1 MCFSFFFL
9 FLGDEDSDDDDKDE
23 TKTEPKTETE
33 TETQKEKEK
42 EKIGNESQKVS
53 NAVKAIENIKKS
65 KSKEK
70 GTRKEREK
78 EKISQK
84 EEIIDREESKDNY
97 SQKSG
102 KSQKTLTSDKSEKLK
117 ISKSRTVT
125 PGDLG
130 SILATYR
137 STASGNGNGR
147 HRMNHDKIV
156 LKKVKAPPTVISV
169 LGYSSFEPYHGPQ
182 RYVRLD
188 IQKFHMIFE
197 STSSIN

>member
-1 MCFSFFFL
+1 M
-9 FLGDEDSDDDDKDE
+9 
-23 TKTEPKTETE
+23 
-33 TETQKEKEK
+33 
-42 EKIGNESQKVS
+42 
-53 NAVKAIENIKKS
+53 KAIENIKKS

-70 GTRKEREK
+70 RTKKEREE
-78 EKISQK
+78 EKLSQK
-84 EEIIDREESKDNY
+84 EVIDREESKDNY

-102 KSQKTLTSDKSEKLK
+102 KSQKTLTSEKSEKLK

-147 HRMNHDKIV
+147 HRINHDKIV
-156 LKKVKAPPTVISV
+156 LKKVKPPPTVISV

>member
-1 MCFSFFFL
+1 M
-9 FLGDEDSDDDDKDE
+9 
-23 TKTEPKTETE
+23 
-33 TETQKEKEK
+33 
-42 EKIGNESQKVS
+42 
-53 NAVKAIENIKKS
+53 KAIENIKKS
-65 KSKEK
+65 KSKDGGK
-70 GTRKEREK
+70 GRVKENEK
-78 EKISQK
+78 EKILQK

-102 KSQKTLTSDKSEKLK
+102 KSQKTIISGKSEKFQ

-182 RYVRLD
+182 R
-188 IQKFHMIFE
+188 
-197 STSSIN
+197 